1 MSPNLKPWQVR
12 APPLTAL
19 AASVGTLVCC
29 ALPSLL
35 VFLGLGAT
43 VASLVAS
50 LPWLVVLSRH
60 KAWVFLAA
68 GLLIGASWWY
78 LHRLAPRLALEG
90 AACPPRLAR
99 FARRAWLLS
108 AVVYVTGL
116 AVAYGL
122 GPLLAALEP

>member
-1 MSPNLKPWQVR
+1 LSQDVTPWQVR
-12 APPLTAL
+12 ATPLAAL
-19 AASVGTLVCC
+19 AASLGTLVCC

-50 LPWLVVLSRH
+50 LPWLVGLSRH
-60 KAWVFLAA
+60 KAWVFLGA
-68 GLLIGASWWY
+68 GMLIGTSWWY

-90 AACPPRLAR
+90 AACPPQVAR

-108 AVVYVTGL
+108 AAVYATGL
-116 AVAYGL
+116 VVAYGL
-122 GPLLAALEP
+122 GPLLEALDP